1 MKCIRCEC
9 MLAADFPP
17 LDEAG
22 AYSLCETCF
31 EAYLQERGWPAYDP
45 DDLEVESTPR
55 RARRLWPHIPP
66 LP

>member
-9 MLAADFPP
+9 ALPSDFAP
-17 LDEAG
+17 LDEHG
-22 AYSLCETCF
+22 AWSQCESCF
-31 EAYLQERGWPAYDP
+31 DVYMDERGFPHYDAA
-45 DDLEVESTPR
+45 LEVESTPR